1 MNRKI
6 RVLVVDDS
14 AFFREALRYHLS
26 REPGV
31 EIAGE
36 AGDAAAAIKKIQ
48 ELNPDVITLDI
59 EMPGMN
65 GIDFIRKVM
74 PGYAI
79 PVVVVTSANTKVF
92 DALRAGALDFVVKPD
107 SRKNQETFF
116 AELKAKIKGS
126 VTVNRSMLKAMS
138 APLPEKP
145 GKQPKYGIIAI
156 GASTGGT
163 EAIYR
168 IVRDLPESVPGIVVV
183 QHMPP
188 VFTRMYAERLNNSC
202 ALEAKEAENGDR
214 ICPGKL
220 LVAPGDFQMRIK
232 KSPEGYFVECRK
244 EGKVSGH
251 CPSVNVLFQSVAEK
265 AGADAIG
272 ILLTGMG
279 KDGAEGL
286 LQMRKTGARTMG
298 QDEATSVVYG
308 MPKVAYELGA
318 VEKRLPLQEIPRELL
333 KLLGY

>member
-1 MNRKI
+1 MI
-6 RVLVVDDS
+6 VDDS

-26 REPGV
+26 RDPDV
-31 EIAGE
+31 EIVGE
-36 AGDAAAAIKKIQ
+36 ALDAAATVKKIE

-65 GIDFIRKVM
+65 GVDFIKKIM

-79 PVVVVTSANTKVF
+79 PVVVVTSANARVF
-92 DALRAGALDFVVKPD
+92 DALRAGALDFVVKP
-107 SRKNQETFF
+107 SNRNNQDAFF
-116 AELKAKIKGS
+116 SELKAKIKGS
-126 VTVNRSMLKAMS
+126 VMVNHSFLRTMS
-138 APLPEKP
+138 CPIPAKPLR
-145 GKQPKYGIIAI
+145 QPKYGIIAI

-168 IVRDLPESVPGIVVV
+168 IVRDLPENVPGIVVV

-188 VFTRMYAERLNNSC
+188 VFTRMYAERLNSSC

-214 ICPGKL
+214 ICPGRL
-220 LVAPGDFQMRIK
+220 LIAPGDYQMRIK
-232 KSPEGYFVECRK
+232 KAADGYFVECRQ

-265 AGADAIG
+265 AGRDAIG
-272 ILLTGMG
+272 VLLTGMG

-286 LQMRKTGARTMG
+286 LQMRMMGAKTFG

-308 MPKVAYELGA
+308 MPKVAYEIGA
-318 VEKRLPLQEIPRELL
+318 VEKQLPLQEIPQELL
-333 KLLGY
+333 KALGY